1 MSTVSLINEL
11 LSKCLQHDLTE
22 QQETLI
28 NIMDSVLY
36 HDASPAFAREQLD
49 ELWVEI
55 DAEIELLSIPPD
67 AEEISL
73 LNPTFNVD

>member
-1 MSTVSLINEL
+1 MSTVSLIKEL
-11 LSKCLQHDLTE
+11 LSKCIQHGLAE
-22 QQETLI
+22 QQDTLI
-28 NIMDSVLY
+28 NIMESVLY

-49 ELWVEI
+49 ELWADI
-55 DAEIELLSIPPD
+55 DVEIELLSVPPD

>member
-1 MSTVSLINEL
+1 MSTVSLIKEL
-11 LSKCLQHDLTE
+11 LSKCIQHDLAE
-22 QQETLI
+22 QQDNLI

-55 DAEIELLSIPPD
+55 DSEIELLSVPPD

-73 LNPTFNVD
+73 LNPTFDVD

>member
-11 LSKCLQHDLTE
+11 LGKCRQHDLAE
-22 QQETLI
+22 QRETLI

-55 DAEIELLSIPPD
+55 DSEIELLSVPPD

-73 LNPTFNVD
+73 LNPTFDVD

>member
-1 MSTVSLINEL
+1 MSTVSLIKEL
-11 LSKCLQHDLTE
+11 LSKCIQHDLAE
-22 QQETLI
+22 QQDTLI

-55 DAEIELLSIPPD
+55 DSEIELLSVPPD

>member
-1 MSTVSLINEL
+1 MSTVSLIKEL
-11 LSKCLQHDLTE
+11 LSKCIQHDLAE
-22 QQETLI
+22 QQDTLI

-49 ELWVEI
+49 ELWADI
-55 DAEIELLSIPPD
+55 DVEIELLSVPPD

-73 LNPTFNVD
+73 LNPTFDVD

>member
-73 LNPTFNVD
+73 LNPTFDVD

>member
-1 MSTVSLINEL
+1 MSTETLIKEL
-11 LSKCLQHDLTE
+11 LTKCLQHNLTE
-22 QQETLI
+22 QQKTLL

-55 DAEIELLSIPPD
+55 DAEIELLSVPPD
-67 AEEISL
+67 AEEIGL
-73 LNPTFNVD
+73 LNPTFDVD

>member
-1 MSTVSLINEL
+1 MSTVSLIKEL
-11 LSKCLQHDLTE
+11 LSKCIQHDLAE
-22 QQETLI
+22 QQDTLI

-49 ELWVEI
+49 ELWADI
-55 DAEIELLSIPPD
+55 DVEIELLSVPPD

>member
-22 QQETLI
+22 QRETLI